1 MRLYFLRHGQAGER
15 EDWNGDDRERPLTT
29 DGIKRMERE
38 AETIAE
44 LDLEVEA
51 IVTSPLVRSRQTAD
65 IIAKRLKLRKAL
77 TEDENLGLDFDI
89 TRLQRIMER
98 YPKSSAIMLVG
109 HDPSMSR
116 TIGQLIGGARID
128 FKKGALACVDLT
140 DASTPAGELVWLIPP
155 RVLSR

>member
-1 MRLYFLRHGQAGER
+1 MKLYFLRHGQAGER
-15 EDWNGDDRERPLTT
+15 DDWHGDDFDRPLTT
-29 DGIKRMERE
+29 DGVKRMERE
-38 AETIAE
+38 ADAIAE
-44 LDLEVEA
+44 LDLELEA

-65 IIAKRLKLRKAL
+65 IVAKRLKLRKNL
-77 TEDENLGLDFDI
+77 FEDEDLGLEFEI
-89 TRLQRIMER
+89 GRLQRILER
-98 YPKSSAIMLVG
+98 HAKSNAIMLVG

-128 FKKGALACVDLT
+128 FKKGALAYVDLT

>member
-15 EDWNGDDRERPLTT
+15 EDWDGDDFDRPLTT

-38 AETIAE
+38 AESIAD
-44 LDLEVEA
+44 LDLELDA
-51 IVTSPLVRSRQTAD
+51 IVTSPLVRARQTAE
-65 IIAKRLKLRKAL
+65 IVAKRLKLRKVL
-77 TEDENLGLDFDI
+77 CEDENVGLDFNI
-89 TRLQRIMER
+89 NRLQSIVER
-98 YPKSSAIMLVG
+98 YSKANAIMLVG

-128 FKKGALACVDLT
+128 FKKGALACVDVT
-140 DASTPAGELVWLIPP
+140 DGSTPAGELVWLIPP

>member
-15 EDWNGDDRERPLTT
+15 EDWHGNDFDRPLTT

-44 LDLEVEA
+44 LDLELEA
-51 IVTSPLVRSRQTAD
+51 IVTSPLVRARQTAE
-65 IIAKRLKLRKAL
+65 IVAKHLKLRKSLA
-77 TEDENLGLDFDI
+77 EDENLGLEFNVQ
-89 TRLQRIMER
+89 RLLQVLEH
-98 YPKSSAIMLVG
+98 YPKAGAIMLVG

-128 FKKGALACVDLT
+128 FKKGALACVELIDES
-140 DASTPAGELVWLIPP
+140 APAAELVWLIPP